1 MVDYLVY
8 IYKDILNEVKLSKE
22 IRQKILLVA
31 QQKVFFNGKKY
42 NFSQVVD
49 YYLDNIR
56 NYFLKDEEII
66 IPKLSVED
74 YEY

>member
-1 MVDYLVY
+1 M
-8 IYKDILNEVKLSKE
+8 
-22 IRQKILLVA
+22 LVA

-42 NFSQVVD
+42 NFSQAVD

-74 YEY
+74 YEYWIYRYDYVWFTNEYR